1 MLVQDL
7 MTNESLQDRLKKL
20 KETSFFD
27 NLIIK
32 RGIEKEFFRVDSYG
46 FISKRPHPISS
57 VSYTHLTL
65 PTILLV

>member
-1 MLVQDL
+1 

-32 RGIEKEFFRVDSYG
+32 RGIEKEFFRVNQSG
-46 FISKRPHPISS
+46 FISEKPHPIFRLCSKK
-57 VSYTHLTL
+57 
-65 PTILLV
+65 